1 MKSSYFMVKLLFLS
15 YCQAVMFGLPAKS
28 NIVNFSGLG
37 QGVMLSG
44 YVGRLIHKKALEAIC
59 RL

>member
-1 MKSSYFMVKLLFLS
+1 MVKLLFLS

-44 YVGRLIHKKALEAIC
+44 YVGRLIHKKALEGIC